1 MEFEEISFT
10 KGEFRIL
17 QQIQQEKSVDEIA
30 KEKGV
35 TLSAIQNALLK
46 IYDKTKDVISYG
58 SSVRKFNTL
67 RNYVMNPDF
76 TGLTSS
82 EIKDVDNKKNTN
94 INLPLTEKEQ
104 IIFDLLLKGF
114 SYDGI
119 AKKLTISMTT
129 VKTHINNIFLKKNY
143 HSLPEL
149 LVKEFNKINT
159 NNSHINNNESVLQ
172 ELNRTKFLLE
182 GKNNEY
188 NSLKKEN
195 LNLKNRFIEFENK
208 IKELENRP
216 QSFNFDALRN
226 KIKTKIEKLT
236 LKLQF
241 IDEIENEFN

>member
-1 MEFEEISFT
+1 MEFKEIQFT
-10 KGEFRIL
+10 KGEFSIL
-17 QQIQQEKSVDEIA
+17 KQIQEDKLVDEIA

-35 TLSAIQNALLK
+35 SLSAIQNALLK

-119 AKKLTISMTT
+119 AEKLTISMTT
-129 VKTHINNIFLKKNY
+129 VKTHINNIFSKKNY

-149 LVKEFNKINT
+149 LVKELKKINT
-159 NNSHINNNESVLQ
+159 NNSNVNNEGILQ

-208 IKELENRP
+208 INELENRP
-216 QSFNFDALRN
+216 QSLNLDVLKN